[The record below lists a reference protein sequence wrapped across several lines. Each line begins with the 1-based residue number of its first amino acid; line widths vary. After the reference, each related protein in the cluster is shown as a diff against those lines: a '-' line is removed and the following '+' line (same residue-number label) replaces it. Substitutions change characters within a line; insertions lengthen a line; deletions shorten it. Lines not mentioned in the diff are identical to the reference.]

1 MPDKRRV
8 YPELGEPLFS
18 SLDISQDKIDK

>member
-8 YPELGEPLFS
+8 YSELGEPLFS